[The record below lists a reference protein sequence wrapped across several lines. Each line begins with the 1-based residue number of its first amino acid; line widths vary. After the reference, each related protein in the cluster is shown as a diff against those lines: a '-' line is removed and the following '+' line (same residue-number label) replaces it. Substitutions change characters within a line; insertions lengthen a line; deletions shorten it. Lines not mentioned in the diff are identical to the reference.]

1 MTSKD
6 RKKIRYLRRVEKRK
20 LKRLARCRS
29 LGCIDDVF
37 SYRKMFLYGKK
48 CCNGVRWKRSTQ
60 NFELHLFSNTAKAR
74 KSVLAGRWVPMKY
87 TKFTLKERGK
97 VRQID
102 APHISDRQIQKLIS
116 NEVLVPL
123 YSPSMIYDNGASQRK
138 KGLHWHYNRLKN
150 HLRWHYKK
158 YGLCG
163 YVILIDLKGFFP
175 NAPHSAIYKRHREL
189 IPNDD
194 IRKICDLIIKSTYP
208 NSEVG
213 MPLGVEPSQ
222 QEMVSLPSSVDNFA
236 KCQLSIHCFGHYMDD
251 YYIIEKDYDTAKNI
265 MNLIVSKFESIGMPV
280 NTKKCKIIPLNK
292 TFKFCKVKFKI
303 TSSGR
308 VITNGSRDGIKRFR
322 RKMRKLK
329 LEFDSGKVDKKMID
343 QICNSHISYYKK
355 FNDYGRVRSIREF
368 YANVFK

>member
-6 RKKIRYLRRVEKRK
+6 RKRIRYLRRVEKRK
-20 LKRLARCRS
+20 LKKLLRCDS
-29 LGCIDDVF
+29 LGCMDDVF

-74 KSVLAGRWVPMKY
+74 KSVLSGSWVPMKY

-97 VRQID
+97 TRQID

-123 YSPSMIYDNGASQRK
+123 YSPSMIYDNGASQRN

-158 YGLCG
+158 YGLSG

-194 IRKICDLIIKSTYP
+194 IRKICDLIIKTAHP
-208 NSEVG
+208 NSEIG

-222 QEMVSLPSSVDNFA
+222 QEMVSLPSSVDNYA
-236 KCQLSIHCFGHYMDD
+236 KCQLGVHCFGHYMDD
-251 YYIIEKDYDTAKNI
+251 YYIIEKDYDSAKNI
-265 MNLIVSKFESIGMPV
+265 MNSIISMFESIGMPV
-280 NTKKCKIIPLNK
+280 NSHKCKMIPIYK
-292 TFKFCKVKFKI
+292 PFKFCKVKFRL
-303 TSSGR
+303 TGTGR
-308 VITNGSRDGIKRFR
+308 VVTNGNRDGVKRFR
-322 RKMRKLK
+322 GKIRKLK
-329 LEFDSGKVDKKMID
+329 SELDSGKIDKKTLE
-343 QICNSHISYYKK
+343 QVYNSHISYYRK
-355 FNDYGRVRSIREF
+355 FNDYGRIRAIRKA
-368 YANVFK
+368 YIDVFK